1 MFRPGNIVRFAE
13 LMRPDSVR
21 IWGRREIKGKLS
33 WYYAVMKGAA
43 PAKFIISKRIYTEL
57 NTHELQGLPVTD
69 LWRLHRELERQFQEV
84 WNEVRESDDPWSKL
98 PPKQDRRVSFLEI
111 KVEIAYRMLRKCTL
125 CERRC
130 GVNREEGQ
138 VGVCRVPDGVAY
150 VDTYFHHMG
159 EEAPL
164 VPSGTIFYVG
174 CNFRCVFC
182 QNWSISQRR
191 PDHIEAVSPE
201 DLSTIQEW
209 LRFNGAR
216 NINHVGGDP
225 TPHLPAILKSLT
237 YLEISVPQLWN
248 SNMYLTEES
257 MSILKDVIDIWLP
270 DFKYGNDS
278 CALKYSIVKNY
289 VRVATRNIKV
299 AHDHGDMIVR
309 HLVLPGHVE
318 CCTKEVIKWLAANA
332 PNAALNLMDQYRPEY
347 MVLRHPNLWK
357 SINRH
362 VSKDEMRKAFE
373 IAREE
378 GYTGPYEDLWI
389 LPSR

>member
-1 MFRPGNIVRFAE
+1 MFRPGNTARFAE

-21 IWGRREIKGKLS
+21 IWKRREIKEKLS

-43 PAKFIISKRIYTEL
+43 PPKFIISKRIYTEL
-57 NTHELQGLPVTD
+57 STRELQELPTTD
-69 LWRLHRELERQFQEV
+69 LWRLHHELEKHFLEV
-84 WNEVRESDDPWSKL
+84 WNEIKESEDPWSKL
-98 PPKQDRRVSFLEI
+98 PPKQGGRASFLDI
-111 KVEIAYRMLRKCTL
+111 KVEISYRMLRKCTL

-138 VGVCRVPDGVAY
+138 VGVCRVPDGKAY

-191 PDHIEAVSPE
+191 PDPIEAVSPE
-201 DLSTIQEW
+201 NLSTIQEW
-209 LRFNGAR
+209 LKFNGAR

-237 YLEISVPQLWN
+237 YMEISVPQLWN
-248 SNMYLTEES
+248 SNMYLTKES
-257 MSILKDVIDIWLP
+257 MTLLKDVIDIWLP
-270 DFKYGNDS
+270 DFKYGNDE

-289 VRVATRNIKV
+289 MSVVTRNIKI

-309 HLVLPGHVE
+309 HLVLPGHIE
-318 CCTKEVIKWLAANA
+318 CCTKEIIKWLSKNA
-332 PNAALNLMDQYRPEY
+332 PNAVLNIMDQYRPEY
-347 MVLRHPNLWK
+347 MVLRHPDRWK
-357 SINRH
+357 SIARH
-362 VSKDEMRKAFE
+362 VNKEEMKRAFE
-373 IAREE
+373 TAREE
-378 GYTGPYEDLWI
+378 GYVGPYEDLWI
-389 LPSR
+389 YSP